1 MVVLVILIIVTK
13 IIRYSHGYL
22 SKKVTPISKN
32 SLKMM
37 GKSASDDA
45 QRSSDKFGKSGNALI
60 FEVWA
65 TWDPGGP
72 LGGFW
77 GPVVIFC

>member
-1 MVVLVILIIVTK
+1 MI
-13 IIRYSHGYL
+13 
-22 SKKVTPISKN
+22 
-32 SLKMM
+32 